1 MATFEYKAV
10 NKQGNATSGT
20 VDAENKR
27 LASEKLIK
35 QGYRPLL
42 VKPQKKGFDPNN
54 IHIPGFTDKVKL
66 KDLVIFTRQ
75 LATMINAGVPLV
87 RSLATLQ
94 QQTENVTFKAAI
106 QGVTKDVESGS
117 SFGDALAKYPKI
129 FSDIYVNMIRAGE
142 AGGILDEIL
151 KKLATQQEKDASI
164 RRKLRSAMTYPTI
177 LMGIMIIAFFA
188 MTIFIIP
195 GIGEMIKGLAGEDV
209 ELPIYTQVLL
219 SMSEFMT
226 SYWWLIV
233 LLLIGG
239 VVAFRR
245 YTSTPSGL
253 YNYHKLLLKIPIIKD
268 VITKVAI
275 ARFSR
280 IFASLMSSGVA
291 VVESINITADALGNK
306 VIERELKEASKAVV
320 NGRQL
325 SEPLADSAV
334 FPPIVSQM
342 LAVGE
347 ETGQTDTVLVK
358 VADFY
363 EEEVDVTIDTLSS
376 VIEPIMILLVGAMV
390 GVLAASVYG
399 PLADLTKN
407 IQ

>member
-20 VDAENKR
+20 IDAENKR
-27 LASEKLIK
+27 LASEKLVK
-35 QGYRPLL
+35 QGYRPL
-42 VKPQKKGFDPNN
+42 VIKPQKKGFDPNN
-54 IHIPGFTDKVKL
+54 IHIPGFTDKVKT
-66 KDLVIFTRQ
+66 KDLVVFTRQ
-75 LATMINAGVPLV
+75 LSTMINAGVPLV

-94 QQTENVTFKAAI
+94 QQTENVTFKTAI
-106 QGVTKDVESGS
+106 QGITKDIESGT
-117 SFGDALAKYPKI
+117 SFGDALSKYPKI
-129 FSDIYVNMIRAGE
+129 FSAIYINMIRAGE

-164 RRKLRSAMTYPTI
+164 RHKLKSAMTYPTI
-177 LMGIMIIAFFA
+177 LIGIMVIAFFA
-188 MTIFIIP
+188 MTLFILP

-209 ELPIYTQVLL
+209 ELPIYTRALL
-219 SMSEFMT
+219 GMSAFIT
-226 SYWWLIV
+226 SYWWLI
-233 LLLIGG
+233 LLIFVGG

-253 YNYHKLLLKIPIIKD
+253 YNYHKLLLRIPIIKD

-275 ARFSR
+275 ARFAR

-291 VVESINITADALGNK
+291 VVESINVTADAIGNK
-306 VIERELKEASKAVV
+306 VIERELKEAGKAVV

-342 LAVGE
+342 LAIGE
-347 ETGQTDTVLVK
+347 ETGQTDTVLIK

-376 VIEPIMILLVGAMV
+376 VIEPIMILLIGAMV

-399 PLADLTKN
+399 PIADLSKN